1 MRATPAAANPYFAPA
16 GSLAQFFVVSEAIST
31 DDALEGAS
39 MFLAAAADLGNGVE
53 DGGRWAISCFA
64 EIAKALVDTVIEAR
78 IPPAIGAP
86 TKRRAHDDRHRRSPP
101 FDQLVRL

>member
-16 GSLAQFFVVSEAIST
+16 GSLAQFFVVSEGIST

-64 EIAKALVDTVIEAR
+64 DVRADVNLVQIRRLESGALT
-78 IPPAIGAP
+78 G
-86 TKRRAHDDRHRRSPP
+86 T
-101 FDQLVRL
+101 

>member
-1 MRATPAAANPYFAPA
+1 MRATPTAANPYFAPA
-16 GSLAQFFVVSEAIST
+16 GSLAQFFVVSEGIST
-31 DDALEGAS
+31 DDALQGAS

-78 IPPAIGAP
+78 IPSSDRGADHGEDS
-86 TKRRAHDDRHRRSPP
+86 R
-101 FDQLVRL
+101 